1 MILLT
6 LAFLSGAVAGVL
18 GLVVGAGNNQ
28 SISNYLMQL
37 TLNGNPDGWALV
49 QRGNRYTLDMLSRDD
64 DADAWQIGDED
75 SAEWLEDPA
84 DQMHMLMGVPFALKL
99 GAKRPATDLQTA
111 SAMDQ
116 AAGMQTD
123 GGGEIDPSAM
133 YSMQEITSKMT
144 VGEMRTSEGA
154 LVKFLNPYVD
164 LASERVVDLRNITKA
179 FRYDAGSDTPRKAA
193 KNATEAERS
202 FDNLTDLKEFGKI
215 LSAFIAGAIAAF
227 IGSSAGG
234 GGGGVPN
241 VGLVIDV
248 AGGLGLL

>member
-1 MILLT
+1 MILGI
-6 LAFLSGAVAGVL
+6 F
-18 GLVVGAGNNQ
+18 GLVFGIVIGAGGILVGAGYSQ
-28 SISNYLMQL
+28 GIADMLLRQ
-37 TLNGNPDGWALV
+37 TLGANPDGWALV

-75 SAEWLEDPA
+75 SQEWLEDPA
-84 DQMHMLMGVPFALKL
+84 DQMHMLLGVPFALKL
-99 GAKRPATDLQTA
+99 GSKRPATDVQTA
-111 SAMDQ
+111 TAMSQ

-123 GGGEIDPSAM
+123 GGGDIDPSAM

-215 LSAFIAGAIAAF
+215 LSAFIAGAVAAF